1 MSATDL
7 RTTGP
12 RTGLD
17 AASGVRP
24 VPSDALRL
32 RPAEGRGAADHGWL
46 RSAYTFSFAGYHDP
60 AHTGFEALRVIN
72 DDRVA
77 PGGGFPTHPHRDAEI
92 FSYVLD
98 GALSHRDT
106 MGTASTVHAGG
117 VQFMTAGSGVAHS
130 EFNASG
136 TEPVRFLQVW
146 LLPKVAGASPRYET
160 LDVPADAKSG
170 RLVPI
175 VTEDGGGGGVA
186 THAPADVYAGTFG
199 PGQSA
204 TFEVR
209 EGRRA
214 WVQVARGHL
223 DANGQALAEG
233 DGLAVTQAGLLTL
246 SGGEGAEV
254 LLFDLQRL
262 G

>member
-1 MSATDL
+1 M
-7 RTTGP
+7 P
-12 RTGLD
+12 Q
-17 AASGVRP
+17 
-24 VPSDALRL
+24 DALRL
-32 RPAEGRGAADHGWL
+32 RPAEARGQANHGWL
-46 RSAYTFSFAGYHDP
+46 KSAHTFSFAGYHDP
-60 AHTGFEALRVIN
+60 DHMQFEALRVIN

-98 GALSHRDT
+98 GALAHRDT
-106 MGTASTVHAGG
+106 LGTASTVTAGG

-146 LLPKVAGASPRYET
+146 LLPKVQGAPPRYET
-160 LDVPADAKSG
+160 SQPTRADKAG

-175 VTEDGGGGGVA
+175 VTEDGAAGGIA
-186 THAPADVYAGTFG
+186 THAPADVYAGTFDG
-199 PGQSA
+199 DQSA
-204 TFEVR
+204 RFEVR
-209 EGRRA
+209 QGRRA

-223 DANGQALAEG
+223 TVNGEQLSQG
-233 DGLAVTQAGLLTL
+233 DGLAATEAGMLVFAD
-246 SGGEGAEV
+246 GQGAEV